1 MSAPTLTD
9 PDRLLADARRL
20 VEPVTGMAGRLRDL
34 LDADGLV
41 RGYPAP
47 AAPGAMP
54 GCAFVDGAVAHEQ
67 TDALA
72 WVAATGVRLVDGHQ
86 PVTLSATAV
95 APVSGDIERLRSA
108 LMAARELAAATAETP
123 AADLVFMDGGLSTPL
138 ISVAQ
143 ALLVRDL
150 DVLAAVR
157 EHYRRTGIVDL
168 VAAYVDLVAAGKVA
182 ALPKQDT
189 ATGFTGE
196 WARRYRGDFDH
207 VDSHVA
213 LARLRDRP
221 LAGSL
226 LTPGEWLTPREATE
240 IGRTEIKAA
249 HPDETDPLVSALA
262 PLYARFAATD
272 GLHVTYMK
280 ARRLRDRVVK
290 IEYREDEP
298 GRWSTGERITSLIDG
313 VTLGPRVK
321 EPLPQHQVDA
331 AAKKVVTG
339 TLSML
344 MQVASGALDD
354 PAATSRYRT

>member
-196 WARRYRGDFDH
+196 WARR
-207 VDSHVA
+207 
-213 LARLRDRP
+213 
-221 LAGSL
+221 
-226 LTPGEWLTPREATE
+226 
-240 IGRTEIKAA
+240 
-249 HPDETDPLVSALA
+249 
-262 PLYARFAATD
+262 
-272 GLHVTYMK
+272 
-280 ARRLRDRVVK
+280 
-290 IEYREDEP
+290 
-298 GRWSTGERITSLIDG
+298 
-313 VTLGPRVK
+313 
-321 EPLPQHQVDA
+321 
-331 AAKKVVTG
+331 
-339 TLSML
+339 
-344 MQVASGALDD
+344 
-354 PAATSRYRT
+354 